1 MCAYVSESRLLPQ
14 EAGLSSEAQVGC
26 ACWSCPPLPWAAFVW
41 DSCWPLRILSVLLQG
56 RGGSPRCLDLEGL
69 FLGAVGRGP
78 ASLTQ
83 AGGQGTVGSLEHA
96 LLNLVCD
103 VKLE

>member
-1 MCAYVSESRLLPQ
+1 MLPQ
-14 EAGLSSEAQVGC
+14 EAGLSSEAQEGC
-26 ACWSCPPLPWAAFVW
+26 AFWSSPPLPWAAFAWV
-41 DSCWPLRILSVLLQG
+41 SCQPLRALSVLLQG
-56 RGGSPRCLDLEGL
+56 RGWSTCCPDLEGP
-69 FLGAVGRGP
+69 FLGVVGRGP

-83 AGGQGTVGSLEHA
+83 AGGQGIVGSLEHA